1 MSYWIN
7 CALIAESDVPNEAAR
22 VNVAD
27 QAGDQRPDSR
37 HSDSAPTIKT
47 IDQILDEARAQLPHR
62 PSALQTLQAMQ
73 AGALVIDI
81 RGDEQQRRDG
91 LIAGALVIR
100 RNVLEWRCDPASPWR
115 HPRIADHGH
124 KIILMCHE
132 GYQSSL
138 AATTLH
144 RLGLRLATDMAGGF
158 VSWRE
163 DGLPIVPYD
172 ARAVTDEVVG

>member
-1 MSYWIN
+1 
-7 CALIAESDVPNEAAR
+7 LIAGSAVPNQPIR

-27 QAGDQRPDSR
+27 QAGDHRPDTELPDPASR
-37 HSDSAPTIKT
+37 IKT
-47 IDQILDEARAQLPHR
+47 IDQILDEARARLPHR
-62 PSALQTLQAMQ
+62 PSALETLQAMQ

-91 LIAGALVIR
+91 LIAGAVVIR

-115 HPRIADHGH
+115 HSRITHHGQ
-124 KIILMCHE
+124 KTILVCHE

-138 AATTLH
+138 AAASLQ

-158 VSWRE
+158 VSWRA
-163 DGLPIVPYD
+163 DGLPIAPYD
-172 ARAVTDEVVG
+172 DRAVTDECPRVTPTT